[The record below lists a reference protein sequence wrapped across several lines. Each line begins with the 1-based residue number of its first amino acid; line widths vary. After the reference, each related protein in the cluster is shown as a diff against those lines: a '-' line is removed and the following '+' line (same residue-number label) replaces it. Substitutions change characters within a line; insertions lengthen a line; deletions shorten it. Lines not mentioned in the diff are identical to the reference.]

1 MEIRKF
7 VDTCGDDAYALALI
21 VTKSFDS
28 AKRIFA
34 KTALNCGKYEEL
46 FPVTA
51 DVWAEC
57 RESDSNDEAVTL
69 TGLEL
74 SAKLEGLLKEVLIKP
89 QIMRGIIHLYYEN
102 DLDVKQ
108 IAEVTG
114 ESEKYISGQLSKLPA
129 ELAEALDKHYKEICI
144 KISAEDKL
152 KAYVVKASDTGDR
165 RMFEVKEDAVPI
177 HRWTKKQKIIV
188 IIIAAVITVLIC
200 IVIPILDA
208 YIEMIKAEREM
219 DFEEP
224 ATDEI
229 FSYTYEPDEE

>member
-1 MEIRKF
+1 M
-7 VDTCGDDAYALALI
+7 
-21 VTKSFDS
+21 
-28 AKRIFA
+28 
-34 KTALNCGKYEEL
+34 
-46 FPVTA
+46 
-51 DVWAEC
+51 
-57 RESDSNDEAVTL
+57 
-69 TGLEL
+69 
-74 SAKLEGLLKEVLIKP
+74 KP

-102 DLDVKQ
+102 DLDVNR

-144 KISAEDKL
+144 KIRAEDKL
-152 KAYVVKASDTGDR
+152 KAYVIKAADTGDR

-177 HRWTKKQKIIV
+177 HRWTKKQKVIV
-188 IIIAAVITVLIC
+188 VIIAAIITVLVC
-200 IVIPILDA
+200 IVIPIWSA

-224 ATDEI
+224 STDEI